1 MKLTCKFDQSLV
13 DLISRNLEQH
23 DVAEL
28 SHRDRRHAAVA
39 FTLVDCSEPAQLANI
54 PFSAA
59 AREQAAYILTTRA
72 VTLSSHAGQ
81 RAFPGGRVD
90 PGETVEQAALR
101 ELEEE
106 VGIRPANASPYMRV
120 YYRYP
125 DCNIL
130 LDTWVVD
137 EYQGVVEPLEGQA
150 LLWID
155 ASQARLYRFPAA
167 DVPVI
172 EAIKNSEK
180 AKTRC
185 LP

>member
-1 MKLTCKFDQSLV
+1 MPNTAADNP
-13 DLISRNLEQH
+13 LINPACIDEAH
-23 DVAEL
+23 VHVVAAIIWKREE
-28 SHRDRRHAAVA
+28 RRQ
-39 FTLVDCSEPAQLANI
+39 FLIAQRQKGKHLQDYW
-54 PFSAA
+54 
-59 AREQAAYILTTRA
+59 E
-72 VTLSSHAGQ
+72 
-81 RAFPGGRVD
+81 FPGGKLEPAESPR
-90 PGETVEQAALR
+90 QALRR

-106 VGIRPANASPYMRV
+106 VGITPANASPYMRV

-172 EAIKNSEK
+172 EAIKSSEK

-185 LP
+185 FP

>member
-1 MKLTCKFDQSLV
+1 MPNTEVDKLVINPAGIDEAHVHVVAAIIWKQDESRQF
-13 DLISRNLEQH
+13 LI
-23 DVAEL
+23 
-28 SHRDRRHAAVA
+28 
-39 FTLVDCSEPAQLANI
+39 AQRQKGKHLQDYW
-54 PFSAA
+54 
-59 AREQAAYILTTRA
+59 E
-72 VTLSSHAGQ
+72 
-81 RAFPGGRVD
+81 FPGGKLEPAESPR
-90 PGETVEQAALR
+90 QALRR

-106 VGIRPANASPYMRV
+106 VGITPANASPYMRV

-137 EYQGVVEPLEGQA
+137 EYQGVVEPLEGQV

-172 EAIKNSEK
+172 EAIKSSEK

-185 LP
+185 FP